1 MRRKISLW
9 SLALVSL
16 AACASPPPPAV
27 PPAPAPPP
35 DPATAPPPAAAADDL
50 RKAPPSPGPE
60 VQFVPPKIQEARLAN
75 GLRLLLVERH
85 ELPVVAVEIA
95 VDRGADQAS
104 PAVGGFVGA
113 MLTQG
118 TRSRSALD
126 FSDAMGRMGARFGSA
141 IGYDGGGLG
150 AQALASHFPELL
162 SLLGEATT
170 SPAFDRAEVERERSR
185 RLTSLAQINDNPGS
199 LLGIAVGRALYPE
212 THPYAAPV
220 IGTEAALKQLKPA
233 DLAAFHAA
241 HVRPDR
247 VTVAIAG
254 DVTRDQAMR
263 EVERVFGGWMG
274 AGMPAKEPAAP
285 PADAAGPR
293 VILVDRPGLTQS
305 SVAVGLPGVARSS
318 PDYEALIVLNTILGG
333 QFSSRINL
341 NLREKHAYTY
351 GARSG
356 FEMRHGPGPFT
367 AGGAI
372 VRESTGPAVKELL
385 SEIRRIREEPVSDEE
400 LSSAKSNL
408 IQQLP
413 AQFETVG
420 ATASTLAGLAIQH
433 LPLDEYAN
441 RAAKIQ
447 RVTREDV
454 QRVARQ
460 YLVPERMKVVLVG
473 DGAVVKAQLEPLG
486 LGAIEVQSS
495 PAAAPAADAAGGA
508 AAAGGKPAKR
518 P

>member
-9 SLALVSL
+9 SLALGSL
-16 AACASPPPPAV
+16 AACGSPPPPAV

-35 DPATAPPPAAAADDL
+35 DAATAPPPAAAADDW
-50 RKAPPSPGPE
+50 RKTPPAPGPE
-60 VQFVPPKIQEARLAN
+60 VQFVPPRIQEVKLAN
-75 GLRLLLVERH
+75 GLRVLLVERH

-95 VDRGADQAS
+95 VDRGADQGA
-104 PAVGGFVGA
+104 PAVAGFVGA

-118 TRSRSALD
+118 TKSRSALD
-126 FSDAMGRMGARFGSA
+126 FSDAMGRMGARFGSM
-141 IGYDGGGLG
+141 IGYDGGGVG
-150 AQALASHFPELL
+150 AQALASHYPELL
-162 SLLGEATT
+162 SLLGEAIM

-185 RLTSLAQINDNPGS
+185 RLTTLAQMNDSPAS
-199 LLGIAVGRALYPE
+199 LLQIAVGRALYPE
-212 THPYAAPV
+212 AHPYSAPV
-220 IGTEAALKQLKPA
+220 IGTEASLQRLKPA

-254 DVTRDQAMR
+254 DVTREQAVR
-263 EVERVFGGWMG
+263 EVERVFGAWKG
-274 AGMPAKEPAAP
+274 AAKPAQEPAAP
-285 PADAAGPR
+285 PAGAAGPR
-293 VILVDRPGLTQS
+293 VILLDRPGLTQS
-305 SVAVGLPGVARSS
+305 SVAVGLPGVPRSS
-318 PDYEALIVLNTILGG
+318 PDHEALLVLNTILGG
-333 QFSSRINL
+333 SFSSRINL
-341 NLREKHAYTY
+341 NLRERHAYTY
-351 GARSG
+351 GVRSA
-356 FEMRHGPGPFT
+356 FDMRHGPGPFT

-385 SEIRRIREEPVSDEE
+385 AEIRRIGEEPVSDEE
-400 LSSAKSNL
+400 LAGAKSNL
-408 IQQLP
+408 IQKLP

-460 YLVPERMKVVLVG
+460 YLVPERMRVVLVG
-473 DGAVVKAQLEPLG
+473 DAAVVKPQLEPLG
-486 LGAIEVQSS
+486 LGAIDVQSA
-495 PAAAPAADAAGGA
+495 PAAAPAAA
-508 AAAGGKPAKR
+508 AAAGKPAKR